1 MNSGGPQEPC
11 IRWGPRSPQGKGQ
24 FFWGRTPPAIQPFVK
39 ILGPVVT
46 GVADAAGSMVKS
58 CRRLRS
64 PHKAADAASRRL
76 LSPLS
81 LEAQFVR
88 DVLDH
93 VSTLS
98 CHRLQKT

>member
-1 MNSGGPQEPC
+1 VGAQIPPGE
-11 IRWGPRSPQGKGQ
+11 GAV
-24 FFWGRTPPAIQPFVK
+24 FWGRTPPAIQPFVK
-39 ILGPVVT
+39 IFGPVVT
-46 GVADAAGSMVKS
+46 GVADDAAGSTVKS